1 MEIRVDVLNSQEELI
16 ISSYFLY
23 VSRNSQDTS
32 KPYVVPALTFD
43 DEFAIPSC
51 QLRQE
56 VSADNQKGRKEKR
69 LNGTSQA
76 PPTSNENLYIH
87 KLMNENLFGAKL
99 VSKDVVKLADE
110 RLEKVQMM
118 HYQHCNVHGK
128 IFGGYLM
135 RQSSEL
141 T

>member
-1 MEIRVDVLNSQEELI
+1 MEVRVDVLNSQEELI
-16 ISSYFLY
+16 ISSFFLY

-43 DEFAIPSC
+43 DEFDIPGC

-56 VSADNQKGRKEKR
+56 VGSYHQTGRKEKR
-69 LNGTSQA
+69 MSDTSQA
-76 PPTSNENLYIH
+76 PPTSDEISYLHKFMSQNLV
-87 KLMNENLFGAKL
+87 GDKL
-99 VSKDVVKLADE
+99 VSKDVVKLADT

-118 HYQHCNVHGK
+118 HYQDRNVHGK

-135 RQSSEL
+135 RQS
-141 T
+141 